1 MLRWKL
7 HTKVLSRLMAG
18 LFAVQLIG
26 AGFCLLTPEA
36 HAMPAAHSMD
46 QGMQMA
52 AEDEHCAQPAEQSE
66 KHGASCAHCLQP
78 DISVQKHA
86 TPDQI
91 DLVLLPDFLAHKK
104 ILTETI
110 HAVSLSPRTPTGPPR
125 SSTLI
130 YDITQRIR
138 V

>member
-1 MLRWKL
+1 MLHNKA
-7 HTKVLSRLMAG
+7 LSRLMAG

-36 HAMPAAHSMD
+36 HAMPAAHAM
-46 QGMQMA
+46 GHEMQMGA
-52 AEDEHCAQPAEQSE
+52 ADEHCAQPAEQGE

-78 DISVQKHA
+78 DISVQNHA
-86 TPDQI
+86 APDHI
-91 DLVLLPDFLAHKK
+91 SPLLLPDFHTYRKAVTGTVHTLA
-104 ILTETI
+104 
-110 HAVSLSPRTPTGPPR
+110 LSSRTPTGPPR